1 MKLILATNSEFRIHI
16 YKKIGFDIES
26 ISSKEEEFYFDNSD
40 PIKYVE
46 ELSKIKANSV
56 ASSIS
61 NGIVVG
67 ADTVAVIDNMILEKP
82 KTIEEVRNNMKLLQ
96 GRDNT
101 VISGV
106 TIIDTNKNI
115 SKTFTEIT
123 TVTFAKMDDND
134 IEWYINNV
142 TNVFKCAGYS
152 ISGEGGRFIEK
163 VNGDYYNIFGAP
175 ISRLYSELKKGFM

>member
-1 MKLILATNSEFRIHI
+1 MKLILATNSEFRINI
-16 YKKIGFDIES
+16 YKKLGFDIEA
-26 ISSKEEEFYFDNSD
+26 IPSKEKENYFDNSD

-56 ASSIS
+56 ALNIVD
-61 NGIVVG
+61 GIVIG
-67 ADTVAVIDNMILEKP
+67 TDTIAVIDNKILEKP
-82 KTIEEVRNNMKLLQ
+82 QNIEEVRSNMKLLQ
-96 GRDNT
+96 GRDNLA
-101 VISGV
+101 ISGV

-142 TNVFKCAGYS
+142 TNVFQCAGYS

-163 VNGDYYNIFGAP
+163 INGDYNNIFGAP
-175 ISRLYSELKKGFM
+175 ISRVYSELKKGFM